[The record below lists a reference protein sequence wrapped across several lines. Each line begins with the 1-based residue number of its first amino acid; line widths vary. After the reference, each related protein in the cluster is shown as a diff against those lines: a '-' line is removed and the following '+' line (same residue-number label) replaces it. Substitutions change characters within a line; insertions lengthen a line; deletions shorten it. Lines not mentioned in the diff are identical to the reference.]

1 MLWYPRIPQGL
12 HHRRSTSCWLSR
24 STCPNVPNKAEA
36 RASSPCITI
45 SESAVSLSQKKAKVM
60 SLISVLYY
68 NMNAASYAN
77 LIVVNCL
84 FFMFQLQSLGPEFSR
99 MIDEPQIVLELP
111 GSIVVNCI
119 SVVLVTLYN
128 ELRLK
133 AFSTSFQLY
142 CILRLQSLCLCIF
155 IFFSLSLS
163 IDTVEERQV
172 RLLSKRSLRDHA
184 K

>member
-1 MLWYPRIPQGL
+1 
-12 HHRRSTSCWLSR
+12 
-24 STCPNVPNKAEA
+24 
-36 RASSPCITI
+36 
-45 SESAVSLSQKKAKVM
+45 
-60 SLISVLYY
+60 
-68 NMNAASYAN
+68 
-77 LIVVNCL
+77 
-84 FFMFQLQSLGPEFSR
+84 